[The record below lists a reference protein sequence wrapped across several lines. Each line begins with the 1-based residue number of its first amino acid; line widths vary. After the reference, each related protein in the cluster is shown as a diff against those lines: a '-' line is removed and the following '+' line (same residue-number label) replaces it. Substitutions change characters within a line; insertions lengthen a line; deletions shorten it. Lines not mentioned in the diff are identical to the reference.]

1 MGHFGDLGYDHN
13 RELRGMGHNREFGG
27 IGHWIA

>member
-13 RELRGMGHNREFGG
+13 RELRV
-27 IGHWIA
+27 IGSWEAYAIGSHDSR

>member
-13 RELRGMGHNREFGG
+13 RELRDMGNYRELGG
-27 IGHWIA
+27 ICDWIA